1 MNKEIITQSE
11 ETKNN
16 KISNVK
22 EKEEK
27 IEQQDDFQSSTSTS
41 NLNKSIDNLA
51 PNDLQS
57 LLDRTDKINIQSRR
71 KLSAPISITPNII
84 FNIEKYG
91 KGARSS
97 YYNKLISQGL
107 LC

>member
-1 MNKEIITQSE
+1 MISQYVK
-11 ETKNN
+11 TKNYQ
-16 KISNVK
+16 KEVK

-41 NLNKSIDNLA
+41 NLNKSNDNLT

-57 LLDRTDKINIQSRR
+57 LLDRTEKINIQSKR
-71 KLSAPISITPNII
+71 KLSAPISISPNII
-84 FNIEKYG
+84 LNIEKLE
-91 KGARSS
+91 KGAKSS

>member
-41 NLNKSIDNLA
+41 NLNKSIDNL
-51 PNDLQS
+51 LQM
-57 LLDRTDKINIQSRR
+57 I
-71 KLSAPISITPNII
+71 
-84 FNIEKYG
+84 
-91 KGARSS
+91 
-97 YYNKLISQGL
+97 YNHY
-107 LC
+107 